1 MLRSRARTRTAAGP
15 GAAGA
20 AGSGSAGANASLSP
34 AARQR
39 LRARNERRIRRA
51 VEQLSGCFYALS
63 RLQRRVLALRG
74 GLGERPAMSRA
85 AVAAELRTSRVR
97 VRRAERRGLRRLRRA
112 ERSDNCAGHGGPA
125 RTGAAVAAAA
135 RPLLVA
141 VAAEPGGPSV
151 FGTSVADIP
160 RQSVRGAHA
169 SSKSP
174 DADGGRRAER
184 PERSS
189 LSLPEEEPQGSHGP
203 LIALLL
209 SALGLILLFA
219 HWRRSP

>member
-1 MLRSRARTRTAAGP
+1 
-15 GAAGA
+15 
-20 AGSGSAGANASLSP
+20 
-34 AARQR
+34 
-39 LRARNERRIRRA
+39 
-51 VEQLSGCFYALS
+51 VEQLRGCFYVLS
-63 RLQRRVLALRG
+63 RLQRRVLAMRA

-85 AVAAELRTSRVR
+85 AVAAQLETSRVR
-97 VRRAERRGLRRLRRA
+97 VRRVERRGLRRLRRA

-141 VAAEPGGPSV
+141 LAAEPGGPSV
-151 FGTSVADIP
+151 FGTSVGDSPP
-160 RQSVRGAHA
+160 RQGVRGAHA

-174 DADGGRRAER
+174 DGDGGRRAER

-189 LSLPEEEPQGSHGP
+189 LSLSPGDSWSSTGP